1 MDNNPRAR
9 YEPSPEKLEP
19 SAINVS
25 IYLFNFILFL
35 KQQHICLK
43 NKNNIYPKEINEINK
58 KNLSP
63 LKKKQSQ
70 VVYLKNIS
78 QNNQENIENNKE
90 NLNIINLNNQN
101 QHKNQTQKVSMEIE
115 PNLSNELKVSSST
128 NYSNNT
134 QFSIES
140 NNLNISNNS
149 NLLFYPEKNTANNF
163 SKNLHHIAI
172 ISSRH
177 ETNNMHDTKKS
188 LFSPEKN
195 EKKLFEYNFNS
206 SEESLLFAGEYLNEI
221 YTNLLIDE
229 KELGLK
235 PKLGYMNVQRD
246 INEQMR
252 AILID
257 WLIEV
262 HYRFRLRSE
271 TLFQTVWIIDTYLS
285 LNQITRAKLQL
296 LGIASLL
303 ISCKSQEIYYP
314 PLKEFID
321 ITDGA
326 YVKSELLEMEN
337 YVLKVLNFNIV
348 SPTSNDFYN
357 IIAKAFNFDK
367 KQFYLG
373 KYFLESALI
382 DYQMIR
388 YSSSVLAVSCAYIV
402 MKFFGIS
409 NYKTLYSNDV
419 VKENCP
425 QKIIKE
431 AAREICY
438 LVKNL
443 SQSTLKAVKD
453 KYSLSQFLNVAQYC
467 EQK

>member
-1 MDNNPRAR
+1 M
-9 YEPSPEKLEP
+9 
-19 SAINVS
+19 
-25 IYLFNFILFL
+25 
-35 KQQHICLK
+35 
-43 NKNNIYPKEINEINK
+43 
-58 KNLSP
+58 
-63 LKKKQSQ
+63 
-70 VVYLKNIS
+70 S

-90 NLNIINLNNQN
+90 NLNLINL
-101 QHKNQTQKVSMEIE
+101 HKNETQKISMEIE

-140 NNLNISNNS
+140 NSLNISNNS
-149 NLLFYPEKNTANNF
+149 NLLFYPEKNTTNNQ

-177 ETNNMHDTKKS
+177 ETNKVHNANNS
-188 LFSPEKN
+188 LFSQ
-195 EKKLFEYNFNS
+195 EKKEKQLFDYNFNS
-206 SEESLLFAGEYLNEI
+206 SEEVLLFTGEYLNEI

-229 KELGLK
+229 KELVLK
-235 PKLGYMNVQRD
+235 PKLGYMNVQSD

-285 LNQITRAKLQL
+285 LKQITRAKLQL

-326 YVKSELLEMEN
+326 YVKNELLDMEN
-337 YVLKVLNFNIV
+337 YVLKILNFNIV

-402 MKFFGIS
+402 MKFFGIN
-409 NYKTLYSNDV
+409 NYKALYSDDV

-425 QKIIKE
+425 QKIIKD
-431 AAREICY
+431 AAREICF